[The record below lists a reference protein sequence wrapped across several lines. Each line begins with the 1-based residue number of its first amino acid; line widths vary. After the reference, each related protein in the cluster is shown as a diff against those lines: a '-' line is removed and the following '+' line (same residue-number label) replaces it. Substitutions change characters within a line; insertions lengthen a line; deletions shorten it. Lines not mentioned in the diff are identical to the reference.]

1 MINPRYAKKSH
12 MESMAVDTFAEL
24 RGRPLDI
31 LCVTL
36 CVRACIVSLWFCP
49 SVRIAF
55 CLSVIQY
62 LYEIDILAGSQ
73 CCCL

>member
-36 CVRACIVSLWFCP
+36 CVRACIDRSPLKITFQMYSQSLL
-49 SVRIAF
+49 VMVA
-55 CLSVIQY
+55 
-62 LYEIDILAGSQ
+62 
-73 CCCL
+73 